1 MDLLTFLISI
11 TMLGFAVQLGEVWIV
26 VGATLILILAA
37 KDFKASILLLV
48 SVGVLYFINGIGM
61 RDYWMFAVFALI
73 GLAYILGVGKEEAPA
88 DPYAGLLGGMGGGM
102 PMGE

>member
-11 TMLGFAVQLGEVWIV
+11 TLLGFTIQMGDTWMVL
-26 VGATLILILAA
+26 GATLIIMLASRDL
-37 KDFKASILLLV
+37 KVILLQLV

-61 RDYWMFAVFALI
+61 KEYWMFAVFVLL

-102 PMGE
+102 PMGG